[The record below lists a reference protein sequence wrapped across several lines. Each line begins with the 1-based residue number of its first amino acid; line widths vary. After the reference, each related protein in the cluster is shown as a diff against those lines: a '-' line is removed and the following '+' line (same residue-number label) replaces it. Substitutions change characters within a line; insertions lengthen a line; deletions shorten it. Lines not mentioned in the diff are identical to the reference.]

1 MPEPVLDL
9 SSLGSPVIQILIVL
23 TASVGLPLFLLSST
37 SSLIQSWFSR
47 INNKKSPYSFYAV
60 SNTASLLAL
69 VSYPVFFEQ
78 AWPLNQQAMIWFVI
92 YMVFTISITW
102 IMFKVNQS
110 CLEISRDYNFQTDHL
125 MDKGAIVSKESKPE
139 FKSYLYWICLSAAAS
154 VMLLSVTSRISMD
167 IAPVPFMWVITLSLY
182 LLSFVFTF
190 VNIRVNSQKLWV
202 VLLITA
208 LGTAWLC
215 LKLEGEF
222 DIITNILIHSFIL
235 FACCVFCHS
244 RLYFSKPQSAH
255 LTSFYLALGCGGAFG
270 GLLVNIFAPV
280 FFKGFWE
287 FHLGLIFCAVIAI
300 IALLGQKI
308 LKQYYIRLS
317 GIILLS
323 FFAFLIS
330 IDLISNI
337 KDSKGSVR
345 NFYGL
350 LQLDHAIVNN
360 VRVTKL
366 FHNSIMHGLQFSTDP
381 HRYEPTSY
389 YKKESGVGLA
399 FRFHP
404 NRKSGKPINAG
415 AIGLGI
421 GTLAAYGRQ
430 GDNIRFYEINP
441 DVIKLA
447 SKTRWFTYLR
457 DSKANIDIVSGDA
470 RLSLENE
477 LESRG
482 SHSFDILAIDAFSGD
497 SIPVHLLT
505 REAFELYFAHL
516 KKDGIIAI
524 HISNRYIDFEPVLQ
538 AVIKHFGI
546 KAILVETLKKKH
558 YNSRWVLISG
568 NNGFLTD
575 PNIESSGCG
584 LKKSKE
590 IKLWTDEYSSLWNV
604 LK

>member
-9 SSLGSPVIQILIVL
+9 PYPGSPVMRILFVL
-23 TASVGLPLFLLSST
+23 TASVGLPFFLLSST
-37 SSLIQSWFSR
+37 STLIQSWFAR

-69 VSYPVFFEQ
+69 ISYPLFFEQ
-78 AWPLNQQAMIWFVI
+78 AWPLHKQAMYWFVI
-92 YMVFTISITW
+92 YIIFAISITW
-102 IMFKVNQS
+102 IIFKVNQS
-110 CLEISRDYNFQTDHL
+110 CLEISQDHNFQADHL
-125 MDKGAIVSKESKPE
+125 MGKGVGASKDSKPSL
-139 FKSYLYWICLSAAAS
+139 KSYLYWICLSAAAS

-190 VNIRVNSQKLWV
+190 VNIPMNSQKLWMV
-202 VLLITA
+202 FLIIA
-208 LGTAWLC
+208 LGAAWLC
-215 LKLEGEF
+215 LKLEGSF
-222 DIITNILIHSFIL
+222 DVISNILIHSLIL

-244 RLYFSKPQSAH
+244 RLFFSKPPSSH
-255 LTSFYLALGCGGAFG
+255 LSSFYLAMGYGGAFG

-287 FHLGLIFCAVIAI
+287 FHLGLIFCAVTAM
-300 IALLGQKI
+300 IALFGQKI

-337 KDSKGSVR
+337 KDSKGSFR

-366 FHNSIMHGLQFSTDP
+366 YHNSIMHGLQFSTDP

-389 YKKESGVGLA
+389 FIKESGVGLA

-404 NRKSGKPINAG
+404 NRKSGKKINAG
-415 AIGLGI
+415 VIGLGI

-430 GDNIRFYEINP
+430 GDDIRFYEINP

-447 SKTRWFTYLR
+447 SKTRWFTYLK
-457 DSKANIDIVSGDA
+457 DSKANIDVVSGDA

-477 LESRG
+477 LESKGLHR
-482 SHSFDILAIDAFSGD
+482 FDIFAIDAFSGD

-505 REAFELYFAHL
+505 KEAFELYFAHL

-524 HISNRYIDFEPVLQ
+524 HISNRYIDFEPVIQ
-538 AVIKHFGI
+538 ALTKHFEM
-546 KAILVETLKKKH
+546 KAIVVETFKEK
-558 YNSRWVLISG
+558 YYTSRWVLITG
-568 NNGFLTD
+568 NNVFWTD
-575 PNIESSGCG
+575 PNIKSSGG
-584 LKKSKE
+584 VLKKSKE